1 MSERARGAR
10 NARMRKAAGRGAATL
25 LVLAG
30 VLAGG
35 APVAEARPDF
45 TRMTCAKARA
55 MVARSGAVVATTGRY
70 TYQRFV
76 NGPRWCDH
84 WETVRPA
91 TAPTRDNRSC
101 VVGYICETPLFRP
114 FGDDW

>member
-1 MSERARGAR
+1 
-10 NARMRKAAGRGAATL
+10 MRVAGFL

-30 VLAGG
+30 FLAGSVSP
-35 APVAEARPDF
+35 AFARPDI
-45 TRMTCAKARA
+45 TRMTCAQARTL
-55 MVARSGAVVATTGRY
+55 VARSGAVVATTGRH

-84 WETVRPA
+84 WEVVRPA
-91 TAPTRDNRSC
+91 TARTRDNPGC

-114 FGDDW
+114 FGNDW